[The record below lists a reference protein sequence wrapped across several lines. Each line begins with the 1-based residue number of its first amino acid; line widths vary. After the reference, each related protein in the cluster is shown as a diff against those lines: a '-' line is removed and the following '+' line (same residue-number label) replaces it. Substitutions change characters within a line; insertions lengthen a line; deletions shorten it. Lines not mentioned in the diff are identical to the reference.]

1 MVARVSFTLNPSV
14 LAVEYTDNYV
24 SSQDGRLYCNAGDS
38 ARLKQM
44 QRLRIRHLTEYVF
57 SNEVTLN
64 PHRLLLR
71 PREGH
76 DVRIETSRLDISPAY
91 IIKWQ
96 RDVFDNSLAVVNFP
110 GRTKKLIIA
119 SEVIIQHYGQAPF
132 DFLLED
138 YAVKF
143 PFRYAENEQDDLFA
157 FQQSIFVEDRQGV
170 SNWLQLLALTGM
182 ETFAMLVKINQ
193 SISAQFQYRTREEPG
208 VQSPVQTIAQGSGSC
223 RDYATLFIEACR
235 YLGLASRF
243 VSGYLHAPATEM
255 GNATTHAWAE
265 VYLPGTGW
273 KGFDPTSG
281 VVTGSQHIAV
291 AVARDSETV
300 PPVSGSFVG
309 SGAVT
314 TTMKINVQVN
324 LLT

>member
-1 MVARVSFTLNPSV
+1 
-14 LAVEYTDNYV
+14 
-24 SSQDGRLYCNAGDS
+24 
-38 ARLKQM
+38 M
-44 QRLRIRHLTEYVF
+44 QRLHIRHLTEYVF
-57 SNEVTLN
+57 STEVALN

-76 DVRIETSRLDISPAY
+76 DVRIEASKLDITPAY
-91 IIKWQ
+91 TIKWQ
-96 RDVFDNSLAVVNFP
+96 RDVFDNSLAVVNFLA
-110 GRTKKLIIA
+110 RTNKLIIA

-138 YAVKF
+138 YAVRF
-143 PFRYAENEQDDLFA
+143 PFKYSENEQDDLFA
-157 FQQSIFVEDRQGV
+157 FQQSIFVEDRQAV
-170 SNWLQLLALTGM
+170 NNWLQQLGLTGL
-182 ETFAMLVKINQ
+182 ETFALLVKLNQ
-193 SISAQFQYRTREEPG
+193 SINSQFQYRTREEAG
-208 VQSPVQTIAQGSGSC
+208 VQPPAKTLSQRGGSC

-243 VSGYLHAPATEM
+243 VSGYLHAPATEA

-309 SGAVT
+309 LGAVT

-324 LLT
+324 LLE